1 MALDAALG
9 LPGSRPGAVTSLT
22 RPTNP
27 FQGQVIVETD
37 TNTVLFYTTNGWV
50 ELGRAVTVGAE
61 PTSPIEGELWYDTT
75 QGALYVYAS
84 GVWEPASGTISS
96 TPTWQSDQNILA
108 NQVFS

>member
-37 TNTVLFYTTNGWV
+37 TNTVLFYTTNGWRQ
-50 ELGRAVTVGAE
+50 LAILKSAPATSVGVAGDSAGMIAYNSSYFYVC
-61 PTSPIEGELWYDTT
+61 TADYDGTT
-75 QGALYVYAS
+75 AIWKRIAL
-84 GVWEPASGTISS
+84 T
-96 TPTWQSDQNILA
+96 TW
-108 NQVFS
+108 